1 MRTLAVASVVLAVF
15 LSARDAYS
23 DVSTTPSAMSAKAKA
38 LVDALVQAD
47 QFSGTVLV
55 AQNGVPVFRQA
66 FGLAN
71 REWGI
76 PNVPEAKFRIASITK
91 EFTATAIL
99 QLAEAGM
106 LSIDDPVSKY
116 YTDAPVTWKDITLR
130 HLLTHTSGIPSYTS
144 LPQFFDE
151 DAKVDRTPDEI
162 IKLTRDKPLEF
173 EPGTKFTYDNTGYI
187 ILGYIIEKVSG
198 ERYADYIQHHI
209 FQPLGMKSSG
219 YDSTE
224 AILPQRA
231 SGYRWEKTEF
241 VNADYLS
248 MSLPFSAGSLY
259 STIDDLLIWDQALY
273 AGKLLN
279 GTSFKAMFTDY
290 GHGYGFGWFINKLF
304 GHNLISHSGGINGF
318 VSMFERFPD
327 DKLTVIVLSNENNAP
342 VGRLADGLAALYLGV
357 PPRSAIPGGEK
368 IVRDQI
374 DQLRQGTVNYD
385 QLSADLADETRKQL
399 PALQKRI
406 NDLGP
411 VASVS
416 LIAADPVGADR
427 YKVRFKN
434 GVVEWLIAIG
444 QDGKII
450 GLGIHPLP

>member
-1 MRTLAVASVVLAVF
+1 MHTLTATFVILAVLLPAPA
-15 LSARDAYS
+15 AYS
-23 DVSTTPSAMSAKAKA
+23 DTSTTPSEMSAKAKS
-38 LVDALVQAD
+38 LVDEIVQAD

-66 FGLAN
+66 FGFAN
-71 REWGI
+71 REWEI
-76 PNVPEAKFRIASITK
+76 PNEPEAKFRIGSITK

-99 QLAEAGM
+99 QLAEAGQ
-106 LSIDDPVSKY
+106 LSIDDPISKY

-144 LPQFFDE
+144 LPHFFDE

-162 IKLTRDKPLEF
+162 IQLTRDKPLEF
-173 EPGTKFTYDNTGYI
+173 EPGTKFSYDNSGYI

-219 YDSTE
+219 YDFTE
-224 AILPQRA
+224 AIIPQRA
-231 SGYRWEKTEF
+231 SGYRWEKTKF

-248 MSLPFSAGSLY
+248 MLIPFSAGSLY
-259 STIDDLLIWDQALY
+259 STVDDLLTWDQAIY

-279 GTSFKAMFTDY
+279 AASFKAMFTDY
-290 GHGYGFGWFINKLF
+290 GHGYGFGWFVNKQF

-318 VSMFERFPD
+318 VSMFQRFPD

-342 VGRLADGLAALYLGV
+342 VGRIADGLAALYLGV
-357 PPRSAIPGGEK
+357 PPRSAVPGGEK

-374 DQLRQGTVNYD
+374 DQLRQGTVKYD
-385 QLSADLADETRKQL
+385 QLSADLADMTRKQL

-406 NDLGP
+406 NDLGQ
-411 VASVS
+411 VVSVS
-416 LIAADPVGADR
+416 LIAADPLGADR
-427 YKVRFKN
+427 YKVTFNN